1 MKKIQLSDHFKC
13 STILIFA
20 LPSIGMQLVDNTY
33 QVADGYFISNF
44 ISAAAFA
51 AENLIFPPLFVV
63 ASIGLMFGS
72 GSAALISNRLG
83 SGARESANRLL
94 SLTVLAVT
102 VLGILLSG
110 LLFVLMPVI
119 ARGVGAEESMLPY
132 CVEYGRV
139 LALCMPFQILNG
151 TFHSLL
157 IVAERPGLG
166 LAVSIIN
173 AVVNIVLDGLF
184 VAVLG
189 WGLKGAALAT
199 GLAWIV
205 SALVPIFFFRKKDIP
220 LHFASPCRDLAAL
233 LKACGNGASEMINAI
248 SFSFIAMLFNYRL
261 LFYAG
266 ENGVAAYAVS
276 TYVTGVAVAVF
287 YGVAMSVT
295 PVAGYHLGRK
305 NPEELHSL
313 RKNGLIVTGLLGLFL
328 GGMSFLL
335 AEQIAGFFVG
345 YARDLTELSVEAL
358 RVIAFGYPTCGMA
371 ILCSAYFTGLGDG
384 KSSLFV
390 AGARSFLFPLIGLLL
405 LPGRLG
411 RLGIWLTRPLSEI
424 SALLI
429 AVVLI
434 RTVGIHR
441 FDREEKQQ

>member
-1 MKKIQLSDHFKC
+1 MKTIQLSDHFRC
-13 STILIFA
+13 STILLFA
-20 LPSIGMQLVDNTY
+20 LPSIGMQLVDNIY

-44 ISAAAFA
+44 ISADAFA

-72 GSAALISNRLG
+72 GSAALISSRLG
-83 SGARESANRLL
+83 KGARESANRML
-94 SLTVLAVT
+94 SLTVLGVT
-102 VLGILLSG
+102 VLGAVLSG
-110 LLFVLMPVI
+110 LLFVLMPPI
-119 ARGVGAEESMLPY
+119 ARGVGAEESILPY

-166 LAVSIIN
+166 LALSIVN
-173 AVVNIVLDGLF
+173 AAVNIVLDGLF

-189 WGLKGAALAT
+189 WGLRGAALAT
-199 GLAWIV
+199 GLAWIL
-205 SALVPIFFFRKKDIP
+205 SALVPLFYFRRKDSP
-220 LHFASPCRDLAAL
+220 LHFVSPGRDLAAL
-233 LKACGNGASEMINAI
+233 LKACGNGASEMLNAV
-248 SFSFIAMLFNYRL
+248 SFSIIAMLFNYRL

-266 ENGVAAYAVS
+266 EKGVAACAVS
-276 TYVTGVAVAVF
+276 GYVSGIAVAVF

-305 NPEELHSL
+305 NLEELHSL
-313 RKNGLIVTGLLGLFL
+313 RKNGLIVTGFLGLFL
-328 GGMSFLL
+328 GGLSFLL
-335 AEQIAGFFVG
+335 AEQIACFFVG
-345 YARDLTELSVEAL
+345 YDRDLTWLSVEAL
-358 RVIAFGYPTCGMA
+358 RMTAFGYPACGMA

-405 LPGRLG
+405 LPGWLG
-411 RLGIWLTRPLSEI
+411 RPGIWMARPLSEI
-424 SALLI
+424 AALLI
-429 AVVLI
+429 AFLLLLA
-434 RTVGIHR
+434 HR
-441 FDREEKQQ
+441 FNREEKQP